1 MGPITRLH
9 VLYEDET
16 NEQFRRKAPN
26 VLIASVLVL
35 LMMPLVIFNSLRGG
49 NYATLPLH
57 GVLILLFVMVI
68 AILYRGKFAAASTLA
83 ITGSPVVMA
92 MLLFNTSN
100 IDTTAPFMSAL
111 YMVTPLLF
119 VLAINWK
126 PWHLL
131 FAALFGFAAHLVFY
145 YTVAVPQVPEA
156 AGSLFSSLVLY
167 IIIAGFALR
176 TDIVGRN
183 MVRDI
188 GEQHAVSVKRLEEL
202 SKVMEATRENAGT
215 VERVSE
221 GFSDSERKIDA
232 SIEEIRALSGS
243 MSELGTSLSTALSSV
258 RSIAGSL
265 QVFNNQVSDEASA
278 IEQSSAAV
286 HQMFASLQSVEEI
299 TRTKNKAIETLVARA
314 ERGLESMAATE
325 QVFEETNHKMQDV
338 LEVNGIISGIA
349 AQTDL
354 LSMNAAIEAAHAG
367 EAGRGFSVVAEE
379 IRKLAESASENS
391 TMISRSVRDL
401 METIE
406 RSNSRFSETSK
417 TFSEMHVEIGALAE
431 ALAEISNSAA
441 ELTTGGQQILE
452 GMQLLTNASHEVQ
465 EQSRRIEEEQGRVT
479 QEVTSVG
486 VTVEQL
492 DRTTDTVAQDLSRV
506 RDDIAE
512 VGSAIAEAN
521 RASRLLYER
530 VQDLL

>member
-1 MGPITRLH
+1 MNPFQRLR
-9 VLYEDET
+9 VLYEHEQ

-26 VLIASVLVL
+26 VFIASVLVL
-35 LMMPLVIFNSLRGG
+35 LLMPLVILNSVRGG
-49 NYATLPLH
+49 NFATLPFH
-57 GVLILLFVMVI
+57 AVLIAMFVTVIIILF
-68 AILYRGKFAAASTLA
+68 RGRFAVASTMA
-83 ITGSPVVMA
+83 IIGSPVVMSL
-92 MLLFNTSN
+92 LLFNTST
-100 IDTTAPFMSAL
+100 IDATAPYMSTM

-126 PWHLL
+126 PWHML
-131 FAALFGFAAHLVFY
+131 FATFYGLAAHLAFHFA
-145 YTVAVPQVPEA
+145 VAVPQAPLA
-156 AGSLFSSLVLY
+156 ADALFNSLVLY
-167 IIIAGFALR
+167 TVVAGFALR
-176 TDIVGRN
+176 SDSVGRS
-183 MVRDI
+183 MVSDL
-188 GEQHAVSVKRLEEL
+188 GAQHAKTMTQVAEL
-202 SKVMEATRENAGT
+202 TQVMEATRENAGT
-215 VERVSE
+215 VERVSDR
-221 GFSDSERKIDA
+221 FAVSERKINDA
-232 SIEEIRALSGS
+232 IDEIRTLSSS
-243 MSELGTSLSTALSSV
+243 MSELGTNLSSALTSV

-265 QVFNNQVSDEASA
+265 QVFNNQVADEASA
-278 IEQSSAAV
+278 IEESSAAV

-299 TRTKNKAIETLVARA
+299 TRTKNTAIEALVARA
-314 ERGLESMAATE
+314 EKGLESMAATE

-391 TMISRSVRDL
+391 TMISKSVRDL

-406 RSNSRFSETSK
+406 RSNARFSETSK
-417 TFSEMHVEIGALAE
+417 TFSEMHAEIGALAQ

-452 GMQLLTNASHEVQ
+452 GMQMLTNASHEVQ

-492 DRTTDTVAQDLSRV
+492 DRTTGTIAENLSLV

-521 RASRLLYER
+521 KASRLLYDR